1 MTLYP
6 RGQSQNLYFFSLLHT
21 HPKTR
26 VTEVGGSLAVNLKQ
40 YTVTHE
46 ASINGRQTEKFH
58 LGDKG
63 MMIMMVVVEVGAK
76 IKSPF
81 DEPIMAKK
89 KPQKKL
95 AAVRNAGNFQ

>member
-1 MTLYP
+1 
-6 RGQSQNLYFFSLLHT
+6 
-21 HPKTR
+21 
-26 VTEVGGSLAVNLKQ
+26 
-40 YTVTHE
+40 
-46 ASINGRQTEKFH
+46 
-58 LGDKG
+58 
-63 MMIMMVVVEVGAK
+63 MMVVEVGAK

>member
-40 YTVTHE
+40 YTVKHE
-46 ASINGRQTEKFH
+46 VSINGRQTEKFH

-63 MMIMMVVVEVGAK
+63 MMIMMVVEVGAK

-89 KPQKKL
+89 KSRERSWRQ
-95 AAVRNAGNFQ
+95 

>member
-81 DEPIMAKK
+81 DEPIMS